1 MTARRKPISV
11 SSGAKHAI
19 FRADQK
25 TTVHLHL
32 RFGTL
37 ADGSPRLEPVHAEP
51 LGGPRFRLANSPG
64 WTYGVAAG
72 DEVERTD
79 DHGGFRVIRR
89 GGNVAVRLFSTEALR
104 RDRIEALEA
113 EVRERLGG
121 WVDGGLDDRARVFTI
136 PATTGF
142 RAIEALFDPFVRDAC
157 IAIGAVEWEYGNV
170 HDETG
175 APLGGSNAP

>member
-1 MTARRKPISV
+1 MQKGFARKSE
-11 SSGAKHAI
+11 SAG
-19 FRADQK
+19 
-25 TTVHLHL
+25 TVHIQL
-32 RFGTL
+32 RCGVR

-51 LGGPRFRLANSPG
+51 LGGLRFRIANSPG

-89 GGNVAVRLFSTEALR
+89 SGNLAVRLFSTSALR
-104 RDRIEALEA
+104 ADRIEALETQ
-113 EVRERLGG
+113 VRERLGG
-121 WVDGGLDDRARVFTI
+121 WVDGGLDDRALVFTI

-142 RAIEALFDPFVRDAC
+142 QDIEALFDPFVRDAS
-157 IAIGAVEWEYGNV
+157 IATGEVEWEFGNV

-175 APLGGSNAP
+175 APLGGSNTG

>member
-1 MTARRKPISV
+1 MTARRKAI
-11 SSGAKHAI
+11 GAFADAKHSLA
-19 FRADQK
+19 RTNRK
-25 TTVHLHL
+25 NTVHLHL
-32 RFGTL
+32 RFGTQ

-51 LGGPRFRLANSPG
+51 LGGLRYRLANSPG

-79 DHGGFRVIRR
+79 EHGGFRVVRR
-89 GGNVAVRLFSTEALR
+89 SGNVAVRLFSTEAFR
-104 RDRIEALEA
+104 RDRIEALES

-142 RAIEALFDPFVRDAC
+142 ERIEALFDPFVRDAT
-157 IAIGAVEWEYGNV
+157 IAVGAVEWEYGNV
-170 HDETG
+170 HDESG
-175 APLGGSNAP
+175 APLGGSNTP

>member
-1 MTARRKPISV
+1 MTARRRSI
-11 SSGAKHAI
+11 GAATDTKHVLV
-19 FRADQK
+19 RADRK
-25 TTVHLHL
+25 DTVHLHL
-32 RFGTL
+32 RFGTME
-37 ADGSPRLEPVHAEP
+37 DGSPRLEPVHAEP
-51 LGGPRFRLANSPG
+51 LGGPRFRLVNSPG

-79 DHGGFRVIRR
+79 EHGGFRVVRR
-89 GGNVAVRLFSTEALR
+89 GGNVSVRLFSTEALR
-104 RDRIEALEA
+104 RDRIEALEI

-121 WVDGGLDDRARVFTI
+121 RVDGGLDDRARVFTI
-136 PATTGF
+136 PATIGF
-142 RAIEALFDPFVRDAC
+142 GRIEALFDPFVRDPS